1 MARGR
6 ATRMAKTWQG
16 SFMTAPQDVG
26 PTQVNLLQSTAS
38 DLNQTLLRTRGNI
51 LVAAIPNA
59 ASDVAMLALGLIV
72 VSDSAANAGGVS
84 LPGPI
89 LDQEADWLWH
99 QYVPLD
105 ALSLSAA
112 DPNARVTVHRI
123 EIDAKAMRKIAG
135 DRVVVL
141 MGETS
146 ASGFVT
152 VDVFAACRFLLAH

>member
-1 MARGR
+1 M
-6 ATRMAKTWQG
+6 
-16 SFMTAPQDVG
+16 
-26 PTQVNLLQSTAS
+26 AS
-38 DLNQTLLRTRGNI
+38 DLNQTLLRTRGNVLI
-51 LVAAIPNA
+51 AAIPNA
-59 ASDVAMLALGLIV
+59 AADVAMLALGLIV

-105 ALSLSAA
+105 AVDLISPDANSRAIIH
-112 DPNARVTVHRI
+112 RV

-141 MGETS
+141 MGEIS